1 MKSKIKLLFISLIF
15 IALSCD
21 IDDSIDYDNVS
32 CEDCYIEK
40 PEKSYLEITFSD
52 DINDS
57 VFIEVFKGYVDDSPY
72 EWRGWITESSPF
84 NLYETPVDNFYSV
97 KATYFKDSTSV
108 SVIDADEL
116 ETAFVKNYCDENC
129 YIIRG
134 GFYDVRLKD

>member
-1 MKSKIKLLFISLIF
+1 MRSLIIISSLIF
-15 IALSCD
+15 VFFCFSCNYD
-21 IDDSIDYDNVS
+21 GSIDYSNVS

-72 EWRGWITESSPF
+72 EWAGWITETSPF

-97 KATYFKDSTSV
+97 KATYFKDSTSI
-108 SVIDADEL
+108 SVVDADEL
-116 ETAFVKNYCDENC
+116 ETAFIKNYCDENC
-129 YIIRG
+129 YIIKG